1 MTDVVAGR
9 DFPHVGASPGFIALC
24 FYKKFSIWFGEG
36 VRQKISFLLKNQ
48 SFPEKRF
55 RNQKSLGFWEKVLV
69 ASKALNVL

>member
-36 VRQKISFLLKNQ
+36 VRQKISFLLKI
-48 SFPEKRF
+48 
-55 RNQKSLGFWEKVLV
+55 
-69 ASKALNVL
+69 SKFSRKQIS